1 MIFFSVFHHQ
11 EWELSLTARYGID
24 GEDRM
29 EVDCEP
35 GNCISDNYN
44 LFWFECTG
52 FHILLTLLQT
62 LSVG

>member
-11 EWELSLTARYGID
+11 EWELSLAARYGID

-44 LFWFECTG
+44 LF
-52 FHILLTLLQT
+52 
-62 LSVG
+62 